1 MIDQEKL
8 TTTQRGKIAE
18 LHVATALTS
27 LFPGDYVSES
37 QGIDKFDAFDLCA
50 KDVDAAL
57 QAARQELEAD
67 GFKGFELGRATFE
80 QCDSGNIYHAG
91 AHFSIEVV
99 SGISQPQIDAI
110 FA

>member
-1 MIDQEKL
+1 MRSCGPLATFKQCRNMVAPYASVERWGV
-8 TTTQRGKIAE
+8 QRWQKGN
-18 LHVATALTS
+18 LRS
-27 LFPGDYVSES
+27 LVH
-37 QGIDKFDAFDLCA
+37 K
-50 KDVDAAL
+50 
-57 QAARQELEAD
+57 
-67 GFKGFELGRATFE
+67 ATFE

>member
-1 MIDQEKL
+1 MTD
-8 TTTQRGKIAE
+8 T
-18 LHVATALTS
+18 VFYSTS
-27 LFPGDYVSES
+27 LFPGNYVNEAK
-37 QGIDKFDAFDLCA
+37 GINKIDAFDLCA
-50 KDVDAAL
+50 MDLDTAL
-57 QAARQELEAD
+57 QTARLELEAD
-67 GFKGFELGRATFE
+67 GFKGFELGKATFE

>member
-1 MIDQEKL
+1 MNE
-8 TTTQRGKIAE
+8 AE
-18 LHVATALTS
+18 
-27 LFPGDYVSES
+27 
-37 QGIDKFDAFDLCA
+37 GIDNFDAFDLCA

-57 QAARQELEAD
+57 QTARRDLEAD
-67 GFKGFELGRATFE
+67 GFKGFELGKATFE

-91 AHFSIEVV
+91 AHFSIEIV

>member
-1 MIDQEKL
+1 MTD
-8 TTTQRGKIAE
+8 T
-18 LHVATALTS
+18 VFYPTS
-27 LFPGDYVSES
+27 LFLMDYMNEAK
-37 QGIDKFDAFDLCA
+37 GIDKFDAFDLCA
-50 KDVDAAL
+50 KDVVAAL
-57 QAARQELEAD
+57 QTARLELEGD
-67 GFKGFELGRATFE
+67 GFNGLELGKATFE